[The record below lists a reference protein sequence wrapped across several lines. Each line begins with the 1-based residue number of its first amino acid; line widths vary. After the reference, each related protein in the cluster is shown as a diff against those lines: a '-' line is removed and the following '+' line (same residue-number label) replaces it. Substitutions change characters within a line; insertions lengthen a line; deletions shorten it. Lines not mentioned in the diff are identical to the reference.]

1 MNPISIND
9 KYDRIVVETPL
20 KVKYK
25 SEYLMY
31 IEEKNVLYSN
41 SGESETIGIRHAIAR
56 LNEDGIAIALVP
68 IGILFRSMKKTIQ
81 IRELLVE
88 DKYVDSIIE
97 LPAGII
103 PNTGVAAA
111 FVIFKKNKKSE
122 EVFMINAKDF
132 FIKDKKAC
140 SISDKKV
147 SELIEILRSE
157 KNVKNISTKVTK
169 NILKK
174 NGYDLCPQR
183 YIVNNPIDDLVIED
197 TEKMNTRYKSLKE
210 ELNSIEEYL
219 QVIRKRFI

>member
-1 MNPISIND
+1 
-9 KYDRIVVETPL
+9 
-20 KVKYK
+20 
-25 SEYLMY
+25 
-31 IEEKNVLYSN
+31 
-41 SGESETIGIRHAIAR
+41 
-56 LNEDGIAIALVP
+56 
-68 IGILFRSMKKTIQ
+68 MKKTIQ
-81 IRELLVE
+81 IRKLLVE
-88 DKYVDSIIE
+88 DKYVDSIVE

-132 FIKDKKAC
+132 FVKDRKVY

-157 KNVKNISTKVTK
+157 KNVKN
-169 NILKK
+169 
-174 NGYDLCPQR
+174 DLCPQR
-183 YIVNNPIDDLVIED
+183 YIVNNPMEDLVIED
-197 TEKMNTRYKSLKE
+197 TEKMDIRYKSLKE